1 MTDLTSQIAASAP
14 QPGASAPHRA
24 PHPIAISNWL
34 FSVAAMIF
42 VMVVVGGITRLTE
55 SGLSIV
61 EWKPITG
68 AIPPLTEQA
77 WQEAFEGYKKIPEYT
92 ELNRGMTL
100 EAFKHIYF
108 WEYLHRLLGRL
119 IGIAFALPLLWFW
132 VKGAI
137 PQGYKGRLLG
147 LLALGGMQGVVGWW
161 MVSSGLSVRTDVSH
175 LRLAVHLTLA
185 LIIMA
190 ALVWTALDIRVGR
203 AKVTRLGAATLLAL
217 LIQLLLGAFVAG
229 LNAGYAYDTWPLMG
243 DSLFPEGVQWL
254 KPLWTNFVD
263 NPIVVQFVH
272 RWWAFVVLA
281 AVIVIARRA
290 KKMGNRRAS
299 IAIHSA
305 VGTQIL
311 LGIATLM
318 TGVNLHVA
326 VTHQAVGAL
335 LVITTTWC
343 AHVVGRPALVSRA

>member
-1 MTDLTSQIAASAP
+1 MIESSTQSMP
-14 QPGASAPHRA
+14 KPR
-24 PHPIAISNWL
+24 PIAISNWL
-34 FSVAAMIF
+34 FAVATLVFI
-42 VMVVVGGITRLTE
+42 MVVVGGITRLTE

-100 EAFKHIYF
+100 EAFKHIFF

-119 IGIAFALPLLWFW
+119 IGVAFALPLLWFW
-132 VKGAI
+132 VMGAV

-147 LLALGGMQGVVGWW
+147 LLVLGGMQGVVGWW
-161 MVSSGLSVRTDVSH
+161 MVSSGLTERTDVSH
-175 LRLAVHLTLA
+175 IRLAIHLTLA
-185 LIIMA
+185 LAIIA
-190 ALVWTALDIRVGR
+190 ALIWTALDLRVGR
-203 AKVTRLGAATLLAL
+203 AKMTRLGAATLLAL

-243 DSLFPEGVQWL
+243 DSFFPEGVQWL
-254 KPLWTNFVD
+254 KPLWANFID

-335 LVITTTWC
+335 LVMATAWC
-343 AHVVGRPALVSRA
+343 AHVVGRPATVRPA